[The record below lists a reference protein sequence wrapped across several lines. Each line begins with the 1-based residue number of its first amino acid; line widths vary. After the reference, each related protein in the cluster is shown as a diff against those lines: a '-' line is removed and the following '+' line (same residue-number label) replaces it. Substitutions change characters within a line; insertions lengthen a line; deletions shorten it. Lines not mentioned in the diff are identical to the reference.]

1 MAQPDNNNTLS
12 SAFKTFFE
20 REKLTGDNFNDW
32 YRSLRI
38 VLRVADTYDYLFKP
52 CPEEPPEDAAED
64 IKAAWKVEY
73 KIHSDVACLMLGR
86 MSPALQRQFELYF
99 PQAMLDE
106 LRRMFEN
113 PKAVEIYNLVDT
125 LHSYKQAPGKS
136 ISAHVLEIKGYMD
149 QLQAFGKPYD
159 NDMAINLINRPLNK
173 DFGDF
178 VRNFNMH
185 CVGKTVSG
193 LHALLIDY
201 EKGLKDKALT
211 PQVLDIQKGRVNK
224 PKLQANKNGKGKGKA
239 DKKKQVVAYQLK
251 PKQNPPQKKENPKK
265 DQACH
270 YCNVGFRVERK
281 LSYEE
286 QYLHVGNGAQVTVEA
301 IGVFNLVLPSG
312 LVLSLNNCHYAPFII
327 RGVVSFSCLLDL
339 GFVHTVT
346 SNEIYVSSNGIFYFS
361 AISVNGAF
369 EIDMNYYVSKYNN
382 NSIFSINKKR
392 KLDLNSSYLWHCRL
406 AHIGKTRMQKLQRE
420 GLLESI
426 NDGSYDKCESCI
438 SGKMTKKPFNNNI
451 ERATDLL
458 GLIHTD
464 VCGPLRHV
472 SRKGASYFLTFTDD
486 FSRYGYV
493 YLLKHKHEVFE
504 TFKVFKSEVELQLGK
519 KIKALRSDRGG
530 EYLSQEFKEYLGKN
544 GIVQHLTSPY
554 TPQQNGVS
562 ERRNRTLLDM
572 VRSMFNLTTLP
583 LSFWDYA
590 LESAVRILNM
600 VPTKKVDKTPYEIWH
615 GKVPN
620 MSYLKVWGCEAY
632 VKRDSADKLKQRS
645 VKCIFV
651 GYPKETMGYY
661 FYFPPENKVIVARY
675 GDFLERDLIS
685 QEFSG
690 RDCDLE
696 DDHIDTLPSENTS
709 EIPVEPESLGP
720 PPELI
725 PVRRSER
732 PKNAPNRLC
741 LNMEVEDDEVGDLG
755 EPANYRA
762 AMIDP
767 DKVLWQGAMDEEMKS
782 MKVNKVWIVVDR
794 PPNAKVVRSKWLYK
808 KKTDMDGKVHTYK
821 ARLVAKGCTQ
831 TYGIDYEET
840 FSPVADIR
848 AIRILIAI
856 AAYYDYEIWQMDV
869 KTAFLNGRLD
879 EDIYMEQPEGYVDPK
894 FPNGVCKLQRAIYG
908 LKQASRQWNKRFD
921 EEIKRFGFIQNRD
934 EPCVYRK
941 ASGSDVVFLILYVD
955 DILIMGNN
963 IPKLKEVKDY
973 LGKCFSVKDLG
984 EAAYILGIKIYRD
997 RSLRLIGLNQS
1008 AYIDK
1013 ILKKFNM
1020 QNSKKGFIPMEVK
1033 HDLSN
1038 EMCASSDEEKA
1049 YMKRVPYASA
1059 VGSIMYAVRCTR
1071 PDVAFAQNLVSR
1083 YQQNPGKLHWVAVKH
1098 ILKYLRNT
1106 KDMFLVYGGNPDTE
1120 LDVTGFC
1127 DASWQCDKD
1136 DTKSQTGYV
1145 FVVNGGAVDWK
1156 SKKQTTIAMH
1166 ATQSEYMAASEA
1178 AMEAVWI
1185 RKFVEDLGVMPSISK
1200 PINMYCDNSAAIIFA
1215 NEPGVMKGARHFLR
1229 RYHYVREQVESGEI
1243 KLIKVHT
1250 DKNLADAFTKAL
1262 PRGKVSEHANG
1273 IGLRLA
1279 SSFMHIFF
1287 ACRSNLG
1294 LVSSNSCLKFNKLG
1308 RPSWRNGKR
1317 RPSSRRR
1324 RHYVLIKKLRLLI
1337 PKDKLYIDNL
1347 GLVTSVRM
1355 LHKADGTYTR
1365 CALVITNTKR
1375 SARLIRG
1382 IDHSIRF
1389 QSKIVSFR
1397 AKRWPG
1403 EMDEALRIAEEEL
1416 NCEAVVWVDSGK
1428 KEDEESYNDLGWR
1441 KMLLMRNHIRDHVWY
1456 DNWSRLGTLDRFW
1469 TKRQN
1474 YDQGYSLKTSL
1485 ADIVIMENGHIQ
1497 LPSIR
1502 IQQVSMISNLDRI
1515 TLTQDCLDTTQ

>member
-1 MAQPDNNNTLS
+1 M
-12 SAFKTFFE
+12 F
-20 REKLTGDNFNDW
+20 EKL
-32 YRSLRI
+32 R
-38 VLRVADTYDYLFKP
+38 
-52 CPEEPPEDAAED
+52 
-64 IKAAWKVEY
+64 
-73 KIHSDVACLMLGR
+73 
-86 MSPALQRQFELYF
+86 
-99 PQAMLDE
+99 
-106 LRRMFEN
+106 
-113 PKAVEIYNLVDT
+113 VEIYGSVDASNSCR
-125 LHSYKQAPGKS
+125 HAPGKPVS
-136 ISAHVLEIKGYMD
+136 EHVLEMKGLMD
-149 QLQAFGKPYD
+149 QLHTLGKPYD
-159 NDMAINLINRPLNK
+159 NDMAVNLINRSLNK
-173 DFGDF
+173 DFGF
-178 VRNFNMH
+178 ER
-185 CVGKTVSG
+185 
-193 LHALLIDY
+193 
-201 EKGLKDKALT
+201 KATT
-211 PQVLDIQKGRVNK
+211 PQVFYNTKGLEITSQKT
-224 PKLQANKNGKGKGKA
+224 QANKKGQRQG
-239 DKKKQVVAYQLK
+239 
-251 PKQNPPQKKENPKK
+251 KENPNKDKLVTTATLLGIGEECPSIYRRVGEIRRAEPGAAVSRYGYVYLLKHKHEVFETFKVFKAEVELQLGKK
-265 DQACH
+265 IKALRSDRGGEYLSQEFKDYLSENGIVQNLTSPCLELFLKEDLISQEFRWERL
-270 YCNVGFRVERK
+270 CNGNVALISRGKSLHEKGTYASAEDLYVCCQVAHRQMWRVAQTWSVISTEESRKVHWVAVKHILKRVISLSSMESSRRRATSRQPCNDAGSYLSTWLASKAAMEGLEIPETVMDLVHFCDAFNAIVTGSYTELFSDVLQNSFKFCFSHIKDFVFLQIRFGRLITAGPLVGLVRCMCGHHPEIFWISSEIWLLKFLLLVEEATAGEDYNNISVYGRQFRPKTTKHGFKEERK
-281 LSYEE
+281 LSYGD
-286 QYLHVGNGAQVTVEA
+286 QYLQVGNGTQAAVEA
-301 IGVFNLVLPSG
+301 IGMFDLVLPSG
-312 LVLSLNNCHYAPFII
+312 LVLKLNNCYYAPSIV
-327 RGVVSFSCLLDL
+327 RGVVSLSCLLDL
-339 GFVHTVT
+339 GFHHTIA
-346 SNEIYVSSNGIFYFS
+346 SNGISVSLNGIFYFS
-361 AISVNGAF
+361 AISVNGVF
-369 EIDMNYYVSKYNN
+369 EIDINNNVPKNNN

-392 KLDLNSSYLWHCRL
+392 KLDLDSSYLWHCRL
-406 AHIGKTRMQKLQRE
+406 AHIGKTRMQKLHRE
-420 GLLESI
+420 GLLENIDEESF
-426 NDGSYDKCESCI
+426 DKCESCI
-438 SGKMTKKPFNNNI
+438 SGKMTKKPFNKNI

-504 TFKVFKSEVELQLGK
+504 TFKVFKAEVELQLGK

-530 EYLSQEFKEYLGKN
+530 EYLSQEFKDYLSEN
-544 GIVQHLTSPY
+544 GIVQNLTSPY

-615 GKVPN
+615 GKAPN
-620 MSYLKVWGCEAY
+620 LSYLKVWGCEAY
-632 VKRDSADKLKQRS
+632 VKRDSADKLQQRS

-690 RDCDLE
+690 RDYDLE
-696 DDHIDTLPSENTS
+696 DDHMDTLPSENTS

-720 PPELI
+720 PSELI

-732 PKNAPNRLC
+732 TKRAPNRLC
-741 LNMEVEDDEVGDLG
+741 LNMEVEDDVVGDLG
-755 EPANYRA
+755 EPANYKT
-762 AMIDP
+762 AMLDP
-767 DKVLWQGAMDEEMKS
+767 DKVIWQGAMDEEMNS
-782 MKVNKVWIVVDR
+782 MKVNEVWTEVDP
-794 PPNAKVVRSKWLYK
+794 PPNAKIVRSKWIFK

-831 TYGIDYEET
+831 TYGVDYEET

-879 EDIYMEQPEGYVDPK
+879 EDIYMEQPEGYVNPK
-894 FPNGVCKLQRAIYG
+894 YPNRVCKLQRSIYG

-921 EEIKRFGFIQNRD
+921 EEIKRFGFTQNRD

-941 ASGSDVVFLILYVD
+941 ASGSNVVFLILYVD

-963 IPKLKEVKDY
+963 IPRLKEVKDY
-973 LGKCFSVKDLG
+973 LGKCFSMKDLG

-1013 ILKKFNM
+1013 ILKKFSM

-1049 YMKRVPYASA
+1049 YMKKVPYASA

-1120 LDVTGFC
+1120 LEVTGFC

-1185 RKFVEDLGVMPSISK
+1185 RKFVGDLGVMPSINK
-1200 PINMYCDNSAAIIFA
+1200 PINMYCDNSAAITFA

-1262 PRGKVSEHANG
+1262 PRGKVNEHANG

-1279 SSFMHIFF
+1279 SSFMHI
-1287 ACRSNLG
+1287 C
-1294 LVSSNSCLKFNKLG
+1294 
-1308 RPSWRNGKR
+1308 
-1317 RPSSRRR
+1317 
-1324 RHYVLIKKLRLLI
+1324 
-1337 PKDKLYIDNL
+1337 D
-1347 GLVTSVRM
+1347 
-1355 LHKADGTYTR
+1355 
-1365 CALVITNTKR
+1365 
-1375 SARLIRG
+1375 
-1382 IDHSIRF
+1382 
-1389 QSKIVSFR
+1389 
-1397 AKRWPG
+1397 
-1403 EMDEALRIAEEEL
+1403 
-1416 NCEAVVWVDSGK
+1416 
-1428 KEDEESYNDLGWR
+1428 
-1441 KMLLMRNHIRDHVWY
+1441 
-1456 DNWSRLGTLDRFW
+1456 
-1469 TKRQN
+1469 
-1474 YDQGYSLKTSL
+1474 
-1485 ADIVIMENGHIQ
+1485 
-1497 LPSIR
+1497 
-1502 IQQVSMISNLDRI
+1502 
-1515 TLTQDCLDTTQ
+1515 

>member
-1 MAQPDNNNTLS
+1 MCKISKFFKSLFGFKPSDPKRRGWTLFKSSHKQHNHDKAIFADQGSVQSRPPSVVAKLMGLDALRDSATTNQKQEMGMTPISPSFYAVTSKGQASTRMVPFTPAKNDSSRSCRSGYSDHPNYMSNTESSHAKAVGEPMKASYRGTQVSRKVAMMPDFSEEMDYRECARIEIHGALRKITQRTVRETTGSKCALKTL
-12 SAFKTFFE
+12 A
-20 REKLTGDNFNDW
+20 GPNFNEW
-32 YRSLRI
+32 HRSLKEI
-38 VLRVADTYDYLFKP
+38 VLRVADTYDYLYKP
-52 CPEEPPEDAAED
+52 CPDQPPETATAEE
-64 IKAAWKVEY
+64 KAAWKAEY
-73 KIHSDVACLMLGR
+73 KKHSDVACIMLGK
-86 MSPALQRQFELYF
+86 MSPALQRQFENYP
-99 PQAMLDE
+99 PQNMLAE
-106 LRRMFEN
+106 LRKMFEK
-113 PKAVEIYNLVDT
+113 PPAVEIYDLVDT
-125 LHSYKQAPGKS
+125 LHSCKQAPGKS
-136 ISAHVLEIKGYMD
+136 VSEHVLEMKGLMD
-149 QLQAFGKPYD
+149 QLHTLGKPYD
-159 NDMAINLINRPLNK
+159 NDMAVNLINRSLNK

-185 CVGKTVSG
+185 CVGKTVSD

-201 EKGLKDKALT
+201 EKGLKDKVIPT
-211 PQVLDIQKGRVNK
+211 PQVFSIQKGRDNK
-224 PKLQANKNGKGKGKA
+224 SKPQGNKQKKGKGKA
-239 DKKKQVVAYQLK
+239 DKNKQVVPSQPK
-251 PKQNPPQKKENPKK
+251 PNPKKRKENPNK

-270 YCNVGFRVERK
+270 HCHMTGHWKRNCPLYLEELRANKKKSEHSAAGSGNLFAIELFNLTHKLNSWVYDTGCGIHVCNTLQGFNAERK
-281 LSYEE
+281 LAYGD
-286 QYLHVGNGAQVTVEA
+286 QYLHMGNGAQAVVEA
-301 IGVFNLVLPSG
+301 IGTQIKG
-312 LVLSLNNCHYAPFII
+312 LFGKKDDIL
-327 RGVVSFSCLLDL
+327 R
-339 GFVHTVT
+339 
-346 SNEIYVSSNGIFYFS
+346 NGS
-361 AISVNGAF
+361 
-369 EIDMNYYVSKYNN
+369 D
-382 NSIFSINKKR
+382 
-392 KLDLNSSYLWHCRL
+392 
-406 AHIGKTRMQKLQRE
+406 IGKTRMQKLQRE

-426 NDGSYDKCESCI
+426 NDGSYDKCKSCI
-438 SGKMTKKPFNNNI
+438 SRKMTKKPFNNNI
-451 ERATDLL
+451 
-458 GLIHTD
+458 
-464 VCGPLRHV
+464 V
-472 SRKGASYFLTFTDD
+472 STC
-486 FSRYGYV
+486 RYGYV

-504 TFKVFKSEVELQLGK
+504 TFKVFKSEVELQPGK

-530 EYLSQEFKEYLGKN
+530 EYLSQEFKEY
-544 GIVQHLTSPY
+544 
-554 TPQQNGVS
+554 
-562 ERRNRTLLDM
+562 
-572 VRSMFNLTTLP
+572 
-583 LSFWDYA
+583 

-620 MSYLKVWGCEAY
+620 LSYLKVWGCEAY
-632 VKRDSADKLKQRS
+632 VKRDSADKLQQRS

-661 FYFPPENKVIVARY
+661 FYFPPKNKVIVARY

-690 RDCDLE
+690 RNYDLE
-696 DDHIDTLPSENTS
+696 DYHMDTLPSENTS

-741 LNMEVEDDEVGDLG
+741 LNMEVEDNEVGDLG

-762 AMIDP
+762 AILDP
-767 DKVLWQGAMDEEMKS
+767 EKEKWLGAMDEEMKS

-1279 SSFMHIFF
+1279 SSFMHI
-1287 ACRSNLG
+1287 C
-1294 LVSSNSCLKFNKLG
+1294 
-1308 RPSWRNGKR
+1308 
-1317 RPSSRRR
+1317 
-1324 RHYVLIKKLRLLI
+1324 
-1337 PKDKLYIDNL
+1337 D
-1347 GLVTSVRM
+1347 
-1355 LHKADGTYTR
+1355 
-1365 CALVITNTKR
+1365 
-1375 SARLIRG
+1375 
-1382 IDHSIRF
+1382 
-1389 QSKIVSFR
+1389 
-1397 AKRWPG
+1397 
-1403 EMDEALRIAEEEL
+1403 
-1416 NCEAVVWVDSGK
+1416 
-1428 KEDEESYNDLGWR
+1428 
-1441 KMLLMRNHIRDHVWY
+1441 
-1456 DNWSRLGTLDRFW
+1456 
-1469 TKRQN
+1469 
-1474 YDQGYSLKTSL
+1474 
-1485 ADIVIMENGHIQ
+1485 
-1497 LPSIR
+1497 
-1502 IQQVSMISNLDRI
+1502 
-1515 TLTQDCLDTTQ
+1515 